1 MTDLD
6 FSTEEILE
14 QARGDSAAIW
24 HMGVRWARERDGSV
38 DDWASFVGRAFA
50 PSWDSLGDDASALV
64 VARQVGLIM
73 AGQGDMRPKALSG
86 DAARAEVV
94 AEGPDP
100 ESLEQFGTTIEDID
114 RAQELVH
121 GAIADRRG
129 MTLECRRDGADFHM
143 VFARRR

>member
-1 MTDLD
+1 MADLD
-6 FSTEEILE
+6 FTPQEILE
-14 QARGDSAAIW
+14 QARGDSAALW
-24 HMGVRWARERDGSV
+24 HVGVRWAREHDGSV
-38 DDWASFVGRAFA
+38 DAWASFVGRVFA

-73 AGQGDMRPKALSG
+73 ASQGDMRPTALSG

-100 ESLEQFGTTIEDID
+100 DALEQFGTSIEDID
-114 RAQELVH
+114 QAQELVF

-129 MTLECRRDGADFHM
+129 MTLECRRAGPDFHM
-143 VFARRR
+143 TFARR

>member
-14 QARGDSAAIW
+14 QARGDSAGLW
-24 HMGVRWARERDGSV
+24 HVAVRWARERDGSV

-73 AGQGDMRPKALSG
+73 AGQGDMRPKVVSG
-86 DAARAEVV
+86 DAARAEMV

-100 ESLEQFGTTIEDID
+100 EYLEQFGTTMEDID

-121 GAIADRRG
+121 AAIANGRG
-129 MTLECRRDGADFHM
+129 MTLECRRDGSDFHM
-143 VFARRR
+143 TFARR